1 MSETVWISTAPRH
14 ASNLR
19 PFRHDVSERGRDA
32 FQPILDRLKA
42 GEPLRPDDFPQMIY
56 GAPEAEEKDYR
67 LPDLFHAYGF
77 WMVSAAAAEVI
88 RQLDLGQGSLV
99 PVEVMKS
106 DRQTPVGGEW
116 FVISIGNRKNAL
128 LPAESPRM
136 RSGYVRD
143 GEKGW
148 LPPFVTKND
157 DIAVS
162 SAALAGP
169 DIWIDPQ
176 TADSFFLSDRL
187 VKGLKKAK
195 ADKGFFLSKCRVLDI

>member
-1 MSETVWISTAPRH
+1 MSEMVWISTAPGH

-19 PFRHDVSERGRDA
+19 PFRHDVSERGREA
-32 FQPILDRLKA
+32 FQPILDRIKA
-42 GEPLRPDDFPQMIY
+42 GEPLAPGDFPEVIY

-77 WMVSAAAAEVI
+77 WVVSGAAAEVL
-88 RQLDLGQGSLV
+88 RQFDLGQGSLA
-99 PVEVMKS
+99 PVRIMKS
-106 DRQTPVGGEW
+106 DRKTPVGGEW
-116 FVISIGNRKNAL
+116 FVISVGNQKGAL

-136 RSGYVRD
+136 RSRYIRD

-148 LPPFVTKND
+148 FPPFVTKD
-157 DIAVS
+157 QDIAVS
-162 SAALAGP
+162 FAALAGA

-176 TADSFFLSDRL
+176 AGDSIFLSDRL
-187 VKGLKKAK
+187 VKALKKAK